1 MGYKVYSAGGNTDLK
16 DYAFFKKVFS
26 VNPDVDAPKEAM
38 EDKIF
43 LEFSALASTQIS
55 KSPVALGYPYAARAY
70 APTMRN
76 LTSLFNKICNMS
88 L

>member
-1 MGYKVYSAGGNTDLK
+1 M
-16 DYAFFKKVFS
+16 KVFS
-26 VNPDVDAPKEAM
+26 DNPVVGAPKEAR

-43 LEFSALASTQIS
+43 LEFSALACTHMP

-76 LTSLFNKICNMS
+76 FTSLSYKLCNMS